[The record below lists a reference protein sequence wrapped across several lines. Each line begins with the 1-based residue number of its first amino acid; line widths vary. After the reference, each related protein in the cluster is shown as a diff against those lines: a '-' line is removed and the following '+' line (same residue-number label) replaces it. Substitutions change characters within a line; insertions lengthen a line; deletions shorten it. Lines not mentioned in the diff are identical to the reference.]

1 VTELDTGCILHCQ
14 PDAHVMPFTRYS
26 NHVLLLKYV
35 EDIISEVDIHSIYN
49 ITFQI

>member
-14 PDAHVMPFTRYS
+14 TDAHVMPFTRYS
-26 NHVLLLKYV
+26 KPCVLLKYV

-49 ITFQI
+49 IAVQI